1 MSTVN
6 SADAAP
12 RCPVCGTPIAV
23 EQPTCSH
30 VQFVYSFDQA
40 RFLFLATG
48 LAQEIV
54 QANQQQA
61 GCTHAEWQSLPEL
74 AHHRLLARP
83 QAAVLDWQNRPQSW
97 GGWLLG
103 VDWQEHQPSRN
114 AAEWVS

>member
-1 MSTVN
+1 MRS
-6 SADAAP
+6 S
-12 RCPVCGTPIAV
+12 
-23 EQPTCSH
+23 SH
-30 VQFVYSFDQA
+30 VQFIYSFDQA
-40 RFLFLATG
+40 RFLFLATS

-61 GCTHAEWQSLPEL
+61 GCAHEHWQSLPEL